1 MSSVAHTESCQSIID
16 HTKSRHTVM
25 VEAQRTMNT
34 GAKRIQK
41 QKLFRT
47 THCCVKWYPGLH
59 LADKVG
65 LNDL

>member
-1 MSSVAHTESCQSIID
+1 
-16 HTKSRHTVM
+16 M

-47 THCCVKWYPGLH
+47 THCRVKWYPGLH